1 MELLG
6 NAVNRF
12 DQIIIKGHLNRSHIV
27 PLEWWFS

>member
-12 DQIIIKGHLNRSHIV
+12 DKIIIKGHLNRSHIV
-27 PLEWWFS
+27 SLKC